1 MKQKNKSIVQSPP
14 SHVFHVQRLELKCSL
29 LLDAG
34 QRHEGSMIGNG
45 HQPVNVS
52 PTLKTIT
59 CVSPIEGELFALK
72 ASIDQVDDRALDTQR
87 QIVAGTL
94 FIYMTVWFSLLVW
107 GLQFQ

>member
-1 MKQKNKSIVQSPP
+1 
-14 SHVFHVQRLELKCSL
+14 
-29 LLDAG
+29 
-34 QRHEGSMIGNG
+34 MIGNG

-87 QIVAGTL
+87 QIVAGIL
-94 FIYMTVWFSLLVW
+94 FIYMTVLVFIISIGTTVPVSIMIPW
-107 GLQFQ
+107 TDTL